1 MFLSQILGA
10 CLCNNAEKRL
20 QEDEQQLKVS
30 GDAADVA
37 LYNLCET
44 KFNIDVE
51 HIRHRYPRT
60 HCLPFNSTN
69 KFMIVANQ
77 LSSSNH
83 QSILTNKSNKV
94 LLTVK
99 GATDVLLTRDKCL
112 TYKTNTDEIKEL
124 TDDIRDHIIHRQE
137 QMGKDGYRVIAML
150 QQTIEQ
156 NQFEQILIEKQH
168 DEQYNAF
175 PTDGYTFIGLF
186 CLLDP
191 PRDEVP
197 DAVLKARQAKIRI
210 AMVTGDHSTTSVSIA
225 KQVNILSSEIIQ
237 TNGFDTF
244 QLTGIDITSGRPVV
258 QLLRNGNLLDT
269 HTLGTINRLEE
280 TKKKATKIQL
290 TDDENKRP
298 VSWIKRAWEYIN
310 FYFSDPKETTDR
322 DKRQILIPYAIV
334 VKGSDIAY
342 STY

>member
-1 MFLSQILGA
+1 
-10 CLCNNAEKRL
+10 
-20 QEDEQQLKVS
+20 
-30 GDAADVA
+30 
-37 LYNLCET
+37 
-44 KFNIDVE
+44 
-51 HIRHRYPRT
+51 
-60 HCLPFNSTN
+60 
-69 KFMIVANQ
+69 
-77 LSSSNH
+77 
-83 QSILTNKSNKV
+83 
-94 LLTVK
+94 
-99 GATDVLLTRDKCL
+99 
-112 TYKTNTDEIKEL
+112 
-124 TDDIRDHIIHRQE
+124 
-137 QMGKDGYRVIAML
+137 
-150 QQTIEQ
+150 
-156 NQFEQILIEKQH
+156 
-168 DEQYNAF
+168 
-175 PTDGYTFIGLF
+175 
-186 CLLDP
+186 
-191 PRDEVP
+191 VP

>member
-1 MFLSQILGA
+1 M
-10 CLCNNAEKRL
+10 
-20 QEDEQQLKVS
+20 S
-30 GDAADVA
+30 GDAVDVA

-51 HIRHRYPRT
+51 HIRQRYPRM

-77 LSSSNH
+77 LSSP
-83 QSILTNKSNKV
+83 SILNNKPNKI
-94 LLTVK
+94 LITLK
-99 GATDVLLTRDKCL
+99 GATDVLLTHEKCL
-112 TYKTNTDEIKEL
+112 NYKTKTGEIKEL
-124 TDDIRDHIIHRQE
+124 TDDIRNHIIHRHE

-150 QQTIEQ
+150 QQTIEK
-156 NQFEQILIEKQH
+156 NLFDQILIDKKH
-168 DEQYNAF
+168 DDQYNAF
-175 PTDGYTFIGLF
+175 PTEGYTFIGLF

-210 AMVTGDHSTTSVSIA
+210 AMITGDHSTTSIAIA
-225 KQVNILSSEIIQ
+225 KQVHILSSEIIHA
-237 TNGFDTF
+237 NGFDTF
-244 QLTGIDITSGRPVV
+244 QLTDIDITSGRPIV

-269 HTLGTINRLEE
+269 HILGTINRLEE
-280 TKKKATKIQL
+280 TKKKTIKIQL

-298 VSWIKRAWEYIN
+298 VSWIKRVWEYIN
-310 FYFSDPKETTDR
+310 FYFSDPQETTDR
-322 DKRQILIPYAIV
+322 EKKQILIPYAIV

-342 STY
+342 SKY